1 MSQDYDDKYDSY
13 FGNARTEIE
22 PLLPAHAARVLEIG
36 CGAGQTVQWLK
47 QSGRAEQAWGVELF
61 EAAATQAR
69 AHFEAVLVGDAES
82 LIGTAFDGMQFD
94 LILCLDVLEHMV
106 DPWRCVEA
114 LQGRL
119 APHGKLVISVPNVR
133 CLSVLVPL
141 VLRGQWRYAD
151 DGILDRTH
159 LRFFTRESAQAL
171 AAGTMLRVERCISY
185 RPADSR
191 LAKLNRWTFG
201 RCDDLTARQYLIAA
215 SSPTP
220 KHGPAKRVTN
230 TAGEACTA

>member
-1 MSQDYDDKYDSY
+1 MSQDYDDKSESY
-13 FGNARTEIE
+13 FGNARIEIE
-22 PLLPAHAARVLEIG
+22 PLLPTSADRVLEIG

-47 QSGRAEQAWGVELF
+47 QTGRAKQAWGVELF
-61 EAAATQAR
+61 EAAANQAR
-69 AHFEAVLVGDAES
+69 VHFEAVLVGDAES
-82 LIGTAFDGMQFD
+82 LVEKAFEGKQFD

-106 DPWRCVEA
+106 DPWRCVET
-114 LQGRL
+114 LQRRL
-119 APHGKLVISVPNVR
+119 APGGKLVISVPNVR

-141 VLRGQWRYAD
+141 VLHGQWRYAD

-201 RCDDLTARQYLIAA
+201 RCDDLTARQYLVAA
-215 SSPTP
+215 SPSIPSPET
-220 KHGPAKRVTN
+220 KDRVPG
-230 TAGEACTA
+230 TAQGGCLA